1 MKSLEKYILI
11 CNLICL
17 RQTKFTTVGI
27 NGETMHKKQKLTDIM
42 NVEINL
48 SEDKII
54 KTGNHNLN
62 PRVKLILGFFF
73 F

>member
-1 MKSLEKYILI
+1 MRLIRLKSIEKYILM

-17 RQTKFTTVGI
+17 RQTKFITVGTKWE
-27 NGETMHKKQKLTDIM
+27 NYAQKQKMMEIV
-42 NVEINL
+42 NVEINI

-62 PRVKLILGFFF
+62 PRV
-73 F
+73 